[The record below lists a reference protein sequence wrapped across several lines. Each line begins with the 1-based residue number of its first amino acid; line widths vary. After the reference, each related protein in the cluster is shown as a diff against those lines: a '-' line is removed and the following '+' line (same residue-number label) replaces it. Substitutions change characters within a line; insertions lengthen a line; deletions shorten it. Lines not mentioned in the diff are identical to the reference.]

1 MRDLRGDLQERA
13 QSLERQITTAR
24 TKFEQLIG
32 QLKREHDGKIE
43 DLKSEHDA
51 VKTLMGI
58 ENRRLSGAPFAP
70 IAQPQ
75 KQLPQRPERP
85 ATIPMTGLRQAI

>member
-1 MRDLRGDLQERA
+1 MRDISWRPTRA
-13 QSLERQITTAR
+13 CQSLEQQITTAR

-75 KQLPQRPERP
+75 KQLPQRPEGP
-85 ATIPMTGLRQAI
+85 PPYL

>member
-13 QSLERQITTAR
+13 QSLARQITTAR

-70 IAQPQ
+70 IARPQ

-85 ATIPMTGLRQAI
+85 VTMPMIGLRQAI